1 MLWGVVYARLAGI
14 HHLENWLI
22 FVHLAVISSQANSSA
37 TIKRMETWL
46 GALKSC
52 GPAVYTKRVSFCVF
66 LLAKKV
72 VARLSKKL
80 FILTTRTVIRC
91 HANSSELRATSD
103 LGLAFLQSLKPRLYT
118 KTTVFDHISHNF
130 SFSRDISTDF
140 HEIQRFGAFPN
151 IFGIFLE
158 QKVVTTTILLN
169 CRGCRSYYA
178 N

>member
-1 MLWGVVYARLAGI
+1 MVIGISGVLYMLRLAGI

-118 KTTVFDHISHNF
+118 KTTVSGQILEDFAFWRQISA
-130 SFSRDISTDF
+130 DF
-140 HEIQRFGAFPN
+140 HEIPHFGAFPN
-151 IFGIFLE
+151 IFRAFFE
-158 QKVVTTTILLN
+158 QNVVTVTILLN
-169 CRGCRSYYA
+169 CWGC
-178 N
+178 

>member
-1 MLWGVVYARLAGI
+1 MTDKFSYPPRPVVNYQTFARTRSGTGD
-14 HHLENWLI
+14 
-22 FVHLAVISSQANSSA
+22 S
-37 TIKRMETWL
+37 K
-46 GALKSC
+46 LKSC

-72 VARLSKKL
+72 VARLSKKR

-118 KTTVFDHISHNF
+118 KTTISKQILEDF
-130 SFSRDISTDF
+130 AFWRQISADF

-151 IFGIFLE
+151 IIGSFLE
-158 QKVVTTTILLN
+158 QKVVTVRILCN
-169 CRGCRSYYA
+169 CWGCWS
-178 N
+178 